1 MANLKDLRDRISS
14 VKSTKQITSAMKM
27 VAASKL
33 RKSQKKAESSQPY
46 ARLMTIMLARVLESL
61 NVEEDFEDTG
71 VTDDID
77 SADDIDTEKVPF
89 ELLEGRDEVSAHC
102 LIVFGSDRGLCGA
115 FNANIIRRAAT
126 RVDELIDDG
135 KQVEIICVGSK
146 IQDGL
151 KREYGDYII
160 DTIEDIGKPEISF
173 DKAKDISDRLLDS
186 FYDHDFDQCEM
197 IYARFKSAL
206 KQVPTKEPIIPF
218 EAPKDLM
225 DRMRAEQESKPEDV
239 IVPHGVYDFE
249 PSEEDILAEL
259 LPRYV
264 ATQIY
269 RVLLDSAAGE
279 MASRMTAMDSATN
292 NAEDMIDDLTTTFNR
307 ERQAAIT
314 NELMEIIAGASA
326 V

>member
-1 MANLKDLRDRISS
+1 MANLKDLRDRIGS
-14 VKSTKQITSAMKM
+14 VKSTKKITSAMKM

-33 RKSQKKAESSQPY
+33 RKSQKKAEASQPY

-61 NVEEDFEDTG
+61 NVEEEFEDTG
-71 VTDDID
+71 VADAVEEVDGID
-77 SADDIDTEKVPF
+77 KDKVQF
-89 ELLEGRDEVSAHC
+89 ELLEGRDEVSTHR
-102 LIVFGSDRGLCGA
+102 LVVFGSDRGLCGA
-115 FNANIIRRAAT
+115 FNANIIRRAAE
-126 RVDELIDDG
+126 RIDELLEDG
-135 KQVEIICVGSK
+135 KQVEVICVGSK
-146 IQDGL
+146 IRDGL
-151 KREYGDYII
+151 QRDYGDYIL

-173 DKAKDISDRLLDS
+173 DKAKDLSDRLLDA
-186 FYDHDFDQCEM
+186 FDGHDFDKCEM

-206 KQVPTKEPIIPF
+206 KQIPTQEPIIPF
-218 EAPKDLM
+218 EAPKDLIE
-225 DRMRAEQESKPEDV
+225 RIRAEQESAPEDV

-269 RVLLDSAAGE
+269 RVMLDSAAGE

-292 NAEDMIDDLTTTFNR
+292 NAEDMIDDLTKTFNR